1 MQYGFVFGIMPLAA
15 FFAAP
20 VFGRYGDVFGAKN
33 TYNFG
38 ALVQAIITISLGS
51 LVYIENMYAFLAISY
66 TLRSVKSVIIF
77 SNVFLW
83 RITTG
88 QGLNHC
94 VDCYDMPKQ
103 SMNRSYHFYISDLLM
118 ALPWLLLIVQLCH
131 C

>member
-20 VFGRYGDVFGAKN
+20 LFGRYGEVFGAKN

-77 SNVFLW
+77 SNVL
-83 RITTG
+83 
-88 QGLNHC
+88 
-94 VDCYDMPKQ
+94 
-103 SMNRSYHFYISDLLM
+103 
-118 ALPWLLLIVQLCH
+118 
-131 C
+131 